1 MVLSIPPSSV
11 YVGEYVLTVLILT
24 MSHIPLWWNSK
35 HIRFLPNTL
44 SSFSVNIYILKAK
57 NERKISHWPD
67 LLYFRVNK
75 PQNDVLLSS
84 QHLAHQ
90 VQSINIKASYK
101 SELQTVACI
110 EEYITLKCFCSRGNF
125 RKRLDWLAHPKRS
138 CEYKSPGEVVK
149 M

>member
-1 MVLSIPPSSV
+1 MVLSFPLSSV

-35 HIRFLPNTL
+35 HIIFLPNTL
-44 SSFSVNIYILKAK
+44 SSFSINIYILKAE
-57 NERKISHWPD
+57 NERKITYWLG

-90 VQSINIKASYK
+90 VQSINIKASHK

-110 EEYITLKCFCSRGNF
+110 EEYSTLKCFCSRGNF
-125 RKRLDWLAHPKRS
+125 RKRLDWLAHPIRS
-138 CEYKSPGEVVK
+138 CEYKSPGEVLK